1 MAKKV
6 VRLTGNELHRLVKTV
21 TKRVLNEE
29 LLMEMAY
36 PRNEFVRMVYDK
48 LQQIIQNWCLVRYS
62 TLTGDNPNKSHW
74 KTELLTHIVSVAS
87 NKIKKNNSY
96 QNRFKAT
103 KEVWEKKECDRDVN
117 VVGMLALPQFIEE
130 GIDYKDV
137 ICKQVFYDCMNAS
150 SSLIQIIAAADE
162 EAIKQ
167 YIESI

>member
-6 VRLTGNELHRLVKTV
+6 IKLTEEELHRLVKTV
-21 TKRVLNEE
+21 TNKVLIEE
-29 LLMEMAY
+29 LLTEMAY
-36 PRNEFVRMVYDK
+36 PRKEFVRMVYDK

-62 TLTGDNPNKSHW
+62 TLTGNNPNKAHW
-74 KTELLTHIVSVAS
+74 QTELLTHIVSVAS

-96 QNRFKAT
+96 QNRLKAT
-103 KEVWEKKECDRDVN
+103 KEVWEKKECDRDIKVI
-117 VVGMLALPQFIEE
+117 GMLALPKFIEE

-150 SSLIQIIAAADE
+150 SNLIQIIAAADE

-167 YIESI
+167 YVESI